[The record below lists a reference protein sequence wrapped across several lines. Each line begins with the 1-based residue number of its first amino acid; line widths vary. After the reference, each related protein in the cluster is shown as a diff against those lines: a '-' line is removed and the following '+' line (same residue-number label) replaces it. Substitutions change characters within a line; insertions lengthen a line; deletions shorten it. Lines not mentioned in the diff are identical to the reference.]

1 MGLRRARLADVA
13 GGMPD
18 VNAHLTRGV
27 LAGEKGPPRDI
38 VVLNAAATLVVG
50 RVARSLRE
58 GIARAEASIDSGSA
72 ASKLEE
78 LVEFTNRV
86 RNG

>member
-1 MGLRRARLADVA
+1 
-13 GGMPD
+13 
-18 VNAHLTRGV
+18 
-27 LAGEKGPPRDI
+27 KGPPRDI

-50 RVARSLRE
+50 RMARSLRE
-58 GIARAEASIDSGSA
+58 GIARAEVSIDSGLA